1 MVQYDK
7 TRNKQQER
15 YLKSFKELNIKLS
28 SITLFVLNTDILR
41 FPLMINR

>member
-7 TRNKQQER
+7 TRNKER